1 MDKSQ
6 IIHDLAV
13 AAATVSVS
21 HNYES
26 EIMSEKPEHRRQQ
39 TADCIKGEYELFLE
53 YFQKSLV

>member
-21 HNYES
+21 NNYES
-26 EIMSEKPEHRRQQ
+26 EIKSERPEHRRQQ
-39 TADCIKGEYELFLE
+39 VADCIKGEYEWFVD
-53 YFQKSLV
+53 YFQTSLR

>member
-26 EIMSEKPEHRRQQ
+26 EIMSEKPEHRRQ
-39 TADCIKGEYELFLE
+39 
-53 YFQKSLV
+53 

>member
-13 AAATVSVS
+13 AAATISVS

-39 TADCIKGEYELFLE
+39 TAGVEASAGKESINP
-53 YFQKSLV
+53 

>member
-26 EIMSEKPEHRRQQ
+26 EVMSERKEHRRQQ
-39 TADCIKGEYELFLE
+39 TADCIKDEYEWFLD
-53 YFQKSLV
+53 YFQKSSI